1 MKRQLG
7 ESTKITHKAS
17 RTDPAGP
24 TSLQL
29 CKKPKIETAVSIDT
43 PSRAHTNPTFSP
55 GAPIQA
61 SAGSSSRLKRKAEQ
75 SRAEQKVLD
84 TYVTQLPAPIRTIE
98 RSQMQCATGTSVDPR
113 LRQVSSCTNCHGGY
127 QRRPEWP
134 NSGGREDRQKRQ
146 RERRGGAGV
155 GE

>member
-75 SRAEQKVLD
+75 SRAKSTRYLRDATPGADQD
-84 TYVTQLPAPIRTIE
+84 YRAVTDAMRHRNFSGSPITASQLVYKLPRRLPATARVAE
-98 RSQMQCATGTSVDPR
+98 
-113 LRQVSSCTNCHGGY
+113 
-127 QRRPEWP
+127 
-134 NSGGREDRQKRQ
+134 
-146 RERRGGAGV
+146 
-155 GE
+155 